1 MGGGDEAQ
9 HGRGK
14 RKVESGKHST
24 DAVGDTFYTF
34 HFPLSTFRF
43 TNLPVLAVNALQVAV
58 GKEEVDDGVQRR
70 LLASMNHHGGY
81 LKVGGSS
88 AEAAT
93 DSAVYIT
100 CSWTKTT
107 LHNL

>member
-1 MGGGDEAQ
+1 
-9 HGRGK
+9 
-14 RKVESGKHST
+14 
-24 DAVGDTFYTF
+24 
-34 HFPLSTFRF
+34 
-43 TNLPVLAVNALQVAV
+43 V